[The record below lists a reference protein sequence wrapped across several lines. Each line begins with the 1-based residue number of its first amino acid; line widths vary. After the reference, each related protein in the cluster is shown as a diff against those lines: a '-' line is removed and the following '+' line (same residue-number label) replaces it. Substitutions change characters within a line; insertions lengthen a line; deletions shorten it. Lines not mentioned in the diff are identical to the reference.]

1 MDNDSVRAA
10 CAAGGEEG
18 GNVPPADGP
27 TKKPSVWRAGVKRGW
42 PLQLLVRG
50 GDCRRKAQRTE
61 HWRFNPRSS

>member
-27 TKKPSVWRAGVKRGW
+27 TKKPSVWRTG
-42 PLQLLVRG
+42 
-50 GDCRRKAQRTE
+50 
-61 HWRFNPRSS
+61 